1 MLQVGKPVTGNN
13 LIGRDDEIK
22 LLIELLKSGQSIV
35 IIAPRRMGKTS
46 LVLELIAKFKEQGF
60 YTAYTDLFSTPSI
73 PRLAF
78 QITESIL
85 ANKKFDTAFRKTL
98 NNISEVIQNIQ
109 FRQEIEDYSF
119 IIDFKNKS
127 NNDKWEVLEN
137 SIDFIET
144 YAEKNKK
151 HIIAAFDEF
160 GDIKKLDGKEI
171 VKLFRSKV
179 QMQKSVSYIFSGSYE
194 SVMQELFVEK
204 NAPFFRMARIINL
217 GNIKEE
223 AFSSYLKSLFKRE
236 KININEER
244 ISQLLSFSKGHP
256 YYTQLYAQ
264 ELIIQYKISS
274 NQNLLTHNEMLE
286 HLLIVEKNYLEKSWD
301 ELSKSTESRKVLTF
315 LAAGEKNLYSKL
327 NDRKINIPRAL
338 KKLRGL
344 GIIYSSKK
352 QYHFSDPLLQHWI
365 NHTINIEFEI

>member
-236 KININEER
+236 KISINEER